1 MPLIAVGD
9 GRLRADLE
17 RRAANGSGIDLRVQ
31 GWLPREQVLAW
42 MRHASLLVFPSKG
55 PESLSRVLL
64 EGAALG
70 VPVAAM
76 DTGGTRDIV
85 IHEQTGLLSS
95 DGAGLARDVRRIA
108 GDPDLARRLAQQAT
122 AHVERT
128 FDAAAVLTRI
138 EALYESVRS
147 RSGASRG

>member
-1 MPLIAVGD
+1 
-9 GRLRADLE
+9 
-17 RRAANGSGIDLRVQ
+17 
-31 GWLPREQVLAW
+31 
-42 MRHASLLVFPSKG
+42 
-55 PESLSRVLL
+55 LSRVLL

-108 GDPDLARRLAQQAT
+108 GDPDLARRLAQQAA